1 MIDTF
6 KEDSHRSQLLPCPYC
21 GMTTNDLC
29 GVEYG
34 RNHVTSWFFVQC
46 VNCSVR
52 MEQDRMDKVI
62 GMWNTRISNEK

>member
-1 MIDTF
+1 MNDVLTV
-6 KEDSHRSQLLPCPYC
+6 DQRTDVLPCPYC

-34 RNHVTSWFFVQC
+34 RKIETAVFFVQC

-52 MEQDRMDKVI
+52 MEQDRMDKVV
-62 GMWNTRISNEK
+62 GMWNTRVNNNQ